1 MQANKAKYG
10 QNCILGPNKGID
22 QTKLE
27 QILTSYLANL
37 SCELGPIMARY
48 DFL

>member
-1 MQANKAKYG
+1 MDK
-10 QNCILGPNKGID
+10 NCILGPNKGRSN
-22 QTKLE
+22 
-27 QILTSYLANL
+27 QIGANNNDLISYLVNF